1 LLALPFDEELA
12 PGARNAVVHC
22 LRIRPEEKV
31 TLITDLACREIAAA
45 LAHEL
50 ESHKLVFHAWILEEL
65 APRPLTDMP
74 PRYSTT
80 WNQPG

>member
-1 LLALPFDEELA
+1 VTGREQLLALPFDPELA

-31 TLITDLACREIAAA
+31 TLITDRACLEIAAA

-50 ESHKLVFHAWILEEL
+50 PSFLPLQPPNDTSTSPP
-65 APRPLTDMP
+65 APLIASIAR
-74 PRYSTT
+74 
-80 WNQPG
+80 